1 MTIDLQETPE
11 VGELVLATIR
21 EITSHG
27 AYVTL
32 EEYGGLR
39 GFLHVSEVST
49 GWVRNVY
56 RFIRLNQKSVLK
68 VIRTSRA
75 RAEIDLSLRQVSGEE
90 RKEKLIAVKKADR
103 AKVIL
108 ENVRNKMNLNE
119 EDIQKYSQALE
130 DEFDSPYDAL
140 EEVVRK
146 GPKVVEKLDLPPDFV
161 EVLDQIARE
170 KIVIPSVAIKGEVEI
185 ITDHPD
191 GRSLIHQAL
200 SAAQSVKTGGAQVTV
215 TYLGSSRYKLDVTA
229 ETYKTAEKV
238 IVAATEKAKDIIVK
252 KKGKFSFKRD

>member
-1 MTIDLQETPE
+1 MATDLQETPE

-27 AYVTL
+27 AYVTM

-56 RFIRLNQKSVLK
+56 RFIKLNQKSVLK
-68 VIRTSRA
+68 VIRTSKS

-108 ENVRNKMNLNE
+108 ENIRNKMKLDQ
-119 EDIQKYSQALE
+119 EDMRKYSQALE
-130 DEFDSPYDAL
+130 DEFDSSYDAL

-146 GPKVVEKLDLPPDFV
+146 GAKAIQKLDLPSEFV
-161 EVLDQIARE
+161 EVLEEVAKE
-170 KIVIPSVAIKGEVEI
+170 KIVIPSVAIRGEVEI

-191 GRSLIHQAL
+191 GRSLILQAL
-200 SAAQSVKTGGAQVTV
+200 TAAQSVKTGGAKITV

-229 ETYKTAEKV
+229 ENYKVAEK
-238 IVAATEKAKDIIVK
+238 ALLLATEKAKDIIDK

>member
-1 MTIDLQETPE
+1 MATDSQETPE

-32 EEYGGLR
+32 EEYRGLR

-56 RFIRLNQKSVLK
+56 RFIKLNQKSVLK
-68 VIRTSRA
+68 VIRTSKT

-108 ENVRNKMNLNE
+108 DNVRNKMNLNE
-119 EDIQKYSQALE
+119 EEIQKYSRALE

-146 GPKVVEKLDLPPDFV
+146 GPKAVQKLDLPPEFV
-161 EVLDQIARE
+161 KVLEEISRE
-170 KIVIPSVAIKGEVEI
+170 KIVIPSVAVKGEVEI

-200 SAAQSVKTGGAQVTV
+200 SAAQSVKTGGAKVTV
-215 TYLGSSRYKLDVTA
+215 TYLGSSRYKLEVAA
-229 ETYKTAEKV
+229 ENYKTAEKAMV
-238 IVAATEKAKDIIVK
+238 SATEKAEDIISK